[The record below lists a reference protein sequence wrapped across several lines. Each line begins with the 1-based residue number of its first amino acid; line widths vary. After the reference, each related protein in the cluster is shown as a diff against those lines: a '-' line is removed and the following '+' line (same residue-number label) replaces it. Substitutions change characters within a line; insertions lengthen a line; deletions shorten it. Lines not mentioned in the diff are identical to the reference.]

1 MGKKT
6 ITKIL
11 FKNSKFHNV
20 IYALIYVII
29 YDYMWKNF
37 ESVYFSFAG
46 IIYVD
51 DFNHRLVGYLFAL
64 YPILFFRGLRNAS
77 SWVSIILYYVGYIP
91 MIMGLCLDM
100 PLDSKVNINSYY
112 ITLSLAMSMFFLA
125 DYSKISFKR
134 KTGKKI
140 SPKWLWAI
148 TIIFTILLLVTYGG
162 NMRLSNFTDI
172 YILREEN
179 STKELSGIGYVYSW
193 CANFFY
199 PFVFCMGLLK
209 NNKKFII
216 LGIMCFVLL
225 FSIMGQKSDI
235 LAPLI
240 LWALY
245 KVVIWVDKNKT
256 NIMAP
261 ITLGILAI
269 TIFLFRFVESET
281 VFGIAGLFF
290 NRTLG
295 VSAYH
300 VPMYL
305 DFFADHPY
313 TYFSHINIVNAITHS
328 YPYPESLGRM
338 ISPEENGVSNAIF
351 WLMDGVASCGA
362 LGIVIISVIV
372 YYFLLMINGI
382 CNEKNKFFIYTMM
395 LIPMVAMVNVSFF
408 TTVLS
413 KGILFLFLTVWFV
426 DISIER
432 YGPVVNN
439 VSKVYS
445 RSRIME

>member
-1 MGKKT
+1 
-6 ITKIL
+6 
-11 FKNSKFHNV
+11 
-20 IYALIYVII
+20 
-29 YDYMWKNF
+29 MWKNF
-37 ESVYFSFAG
+37 ESVYFAFQG
-46 IIYVD
+46 VIYVD
-51 DFNHRLVGYLFAL
+51 DFNHRLIGYFFAI
-64 YPILFFRGLRNAS
+64 YPVLFFRGLRNAS

-100 PLDSKVNINSYY
+100 PLNTKVNIEAYY
-112 ITLSLAMSMFFLA
+112 ITLSLSMSAFFLA
-125 DYSKISFKR
+125 DHGKIVLKKSSK
-134 KTGKKI
+134 KKI
-140 SPKWLWAI
+140 SPKLIWII
-148 TIIFTILLLVTYGG
+148 TILFTVMLFVTYGG
-162 NMRLSNFTDI
+162 NMRLANFTEI

-179 STKELSGIGYVYSW
+179 APKELSGIGYIYSW

-199 PFVFCMGLLK
+199 PFVFCTGLIK
-209 NNKKFII
+209 NNKKYIL
-216 LGIMCFVLL
+216 LGIAAFVLL

-235 LAPLI
+235 FAPLI

-245 KVVIWVDKNKT
+245 RIVRWVDKNGT

-261 ITLGILAI
+261 ITIGILI
-269 TIFLFRFVESET
+269 ISILLFRNVESES

-338 ISPEENGVSNAIF
+338 ISPEEDGVANAIF

-362 LGIVIISVIV
+362 LGIIIISAIV
-372 YYFLLMINGI
+372 YAFLLMINGI
-382 CNEKNKFFIYTMM
+382 CNAKNKYFIYTMM
-395 LIPMVAMVNVSFF
+395 LIPMVALVNVSFF

-426 DISIER
+426 NISLESD
-432 YGPVVNN
+432 N
-439 VSKVYS
+439 
-445 RSRIME
+445 